1 MAGDILCFKLY
12 YIFMQQNVKTTL
24 RTSLGIF
31 LIVFGIAG
39 MILPILPGWWVA
51 LIGLEI
57 LGWKLVIDRHKP
69 WKEIISFRDKT
80 HLEE

>member
-1 MAGDILCFKLY
+1 MSGYTIL
-12 YIFMQQNVKTTL
+12 MQQKTRSTL
-24 RTSLGIF
+24 RTVLGIF
-31 LIVFGIAG
+31 LIVFGFTG

-69 WKEIISFRDKT
+69 WKEIISFKDK
-80 HLEE
+80 LND

>member
-1 MAGDILCFKLY
+1 
-12 YIFMQQNVKTTL
+12 MQAKARTTL
-24 RTSLGIF
+24 RTALGIF
-31 LIVFGIAG
+31 LIIFGLAG

-69 WKEIISFRDKT
+69 WREMIKLKYKKSDSDES
-80 HLEE
+80 L

>member
-1 MAGDILCFKLY
+1 MEAKA
-12 YIFMQQNVKTTL
+12 KTTL
-24 RTSLGIF
+24 RTALGIF
-31 LIVFGIAG
+31 LIIFGLAG

-69 WKEIISFRDKT
+69 WREMIKLKYKKSDS
-80 HLEE
+80 EESL

>member
-1 MAGDILCFKLY
+1 
-12 YIFMQQNVKTTL
+12 MQAKAKTTL
-24 RTSLGIF
+24 RTTLGIF
-31 LIVFGIAG
+31 LIIFGLAG

-69 WKEIISFRDKT
+69 WKEMIKIKQKNSEPED
-80 HLEE
+80 

>member
-1 MAGDILCFKLY
+1 
-12 YIFMQQNVKTTL
+12 MQAKAKTTL
-24 RTSLGIF
+24 RTAFGVF
-31 LIVFGIAG
+31 LIVFGLAG

-69 WKEIISFRDKT
+69 WKEMIKFKNKNESK
-80 HLEE
+80 EE

>member
-1 MAGDILCFKLY
+1 MEAKAK
-12 YIFMQQNVKTTL
+12 NTL
-24 RTSLGIF
+24 RTALGIF
-31 LIVFGIAG
+31 LIIFGLAG

-69 WKEIISFRDKT
+69 W
-80 HLEE
+80 LEMIKIKYKKSDSEESL

>member
-1 MAGDILCFKLY
+1 MENRAK
-12 YIFMQQNVKTTL
+12 NTL

-31 LIVFGIAG
+31 LIIFGIAG
-39 MILPILPGWWVA
+39 MILPVLPGWWVA

-69 WKEIISFRDKT
+69 WSEMIKLKHKKSDT
-80 HLEE
+80 EESP

>member
-1 MAGDILCFKLY
+1 MEAKA
-12 YIFMQQNVKTTL
+12 KTTL
-24 RTSLGIF
+24 RTALGIF
-31 LIVFGIAG
+31 LIIFGLAG

-69 WKEIISFRDKT
+69 WSEMIKLKYKKSDSEKA
-80 HLEE
+80 L

>member
-1 MAGDILCFKLY
+1 MYEKAKI
-12 YIFMQQNVKTTL
+12 TL
-24 RTSLGIF
+24 RTSFGIF
-31 LIVFGIAG
+31 LIIFGVAG

-69 WKEIISFRDKT
+69 WKEMFKFKNKYSDI
-80 HLEE
+80 EA

>member
-1 MAGDILCFKLY
+1 MYEKAKL
-12 YIFMQQNVKTTL
+12 TL
-24 RTSLGIF
+24 RTAFGIF
-31 LIVFGIAG
+31 LIVFGVAG

-69 WKEIISFRDKT
+69 WKEMFKFKNKYS
-80 HLEE
+80 ENEA

>member
-1 MAGDILCFKLY
+1 MEAKA
-12 YIFMQQNVKTTL
+12 KTTL
-24 RTSLGIF
+24 RTGLGIF
-31 LIVFGIAG
+31 LIIFGLAG

-69 WKEIISFRDKT
+69 WSEMIKIKHKKDHSDKS
-80 HLEE
+80 LGD

>member
-1 MAGDILCFKLY
+1 MEAKAK
-12 YIFMQQNVKTTL
+12 NTL
-24 RTSLGIF
+24 RTALGIF
-31 LIVFGIAG
+31 LIIFGLAG

-69 WKEIISFRDKT
+69 WREMIKIKYKKSDS
-80 HLEE
+80 EESL

>member
-1 MAGDILCFKLY
+1 
-12 YIFMQQNVKTTL
+12 MQSKARTTL
-24 RTSLGIF
+24 RTALGIF
-31 LIVFGIAG
+31 LIIFGLAG

-69 WKEIISFRDKT
+69 WREMIKLKYKKSDS
-80 HLEE
+80 EESL

>member
-1 MAGDILCFKLY
+1 MEAKA
-12 YIFMQQNVKTTL
+12 KTTL
-24 RTSLGIF
+24 RTALGVF

-39 MILPILPGWWVA
+39 MVLPILPGWWVA

-69 WKEIISFRDKT
+69 WSEMIKLKNKNEKKEK
-80 HLEE
+80 

>member
-1 MAGDILCFKLY
+1 
-12 YIFMQQNVKTTL
+12 MQAKARTTL
-24 RTSLGIF
+24 RTALGIF
-31 LIVFGIAG
+31 LIIFGLAG

-69 WKEIISFRDKT
+69 WREMIKLKYKKSDS
-80 HLEE
+80 EESL

>member
-1 MAGDILCFKLY
+1 
-12 YIFMQQNVKTTL
+12 MQTKVRTTL
-24 RTSLGIF
+24 RTTIGVF

-69 WKEIISFRDKT
+69 WSEMIKLKYKKSDSEKT
-80 HLEE
+80 L

>member
-1 MAGDILCFKLY
+1 MMYQKMKVTFR
-12 YIFMQQNVKTTL
+12 IF
-24 RTSLGIF
+24 LGVF

-51 LIGLEI
+51 LIGMEI

-69 WKEIISFRDKT
+69 WKEIVSFKNK
-80 HLEE
+80 HGGLED

>member
-1 MAGDILCFKLY
+1 
-12 YIFMQQNVKTTL
+12 V
-24 RTSLGIF
+24 LGIF
-31 LIVFGIAG
+31 LIIFGIAG

-69 WKEIISFRDKT
+69 WKEMFRFKNKFT
-80 HLEE
+80 EEDC